1 MSAIITLMAAGGV
14 ALVLAYLTLRRRRSA
29 GATAFAVLMLSAG
42 VWTIGYALELGQ
54 NQLAMAVLW
63 AKVQYLGIVTL
74 PSAWLLFALTY
85 TKRRSR
91 IAGSRLLWLM
101 LLEPLI
107 TLVLT
112 WSYPANRWQWADVR
126 YVVHDTMRIAE
137 FVPGWWYGVNVAYS
151 YALLI
156 LGTVYVA
163 IHLHSGSRNYR
174 AQMLALITMVVV
186 PWICN
191 LLYIFDLTP
200 WSHIDMT
207 PFGFI
212 VAAAVA
218 AFGLLRHQLLNIVPI
233 ARDLVLET
241 MRGAVLIIDAEGSI
255 VDYNRAARDLFRM
268 QLRRDEDRGQHIREI
283 LPGLPDVV
291 DDAGR
296 PITIFSEC
304 IWKDDRIIRL
314 DDEVTL
320 IPGDPG
326 ETTRYFELQ
335 IMPVS
340 QRGAGFHG
348 HYLLI
353 NDISQRV
360 RARTLRRRDTEQLA
374 TLVSTRTSEIES
386 TLARLQT
393 EAQERRRVES
403 SLRRQNLQLATLNAV
418 AAILSQELVFPQAL
432 VKTLVEIVKLPG
444 VHYAWLHLF
453 PEEPEDQIIL
463 APGVE
468 DLPVEKIEDVLA
480 LDIHDVMQTQT
491 TRTILVPTGQIP
503 GYETASMMLVPVR
516 ARDSVLGVAVLIWT
530 PDKYSSSHDL
540 SLIEGICHQ
549 IGLTVEN
556 TRLLANAADIEVW
569 QKLSDLR
576 SELISNVSHEI
587 RTPLGLI
594 KLFATALQ
602 LDEMQFNAERRQEF
616 LAGIEEEAENLE
628 VIITDLLNL
637 GQAEKGQMR
646 LDRQLLDLQQLVQH
660 LVSSMRMEFGERQL
674 AREFSD
680 HPVIVNADEQR
691 LIQVLRNLVTNA
703 IKYSPATGRIT
714 VGVRPELDRAI
725 ISVADQGIGIPPED
739 QVHIFERFY
748 RVDNE
753 VTRRTRG
760 TGLGLAI
767 SKTIIEAHGGHI
779 WCTSEPGQ
787 GSVFSFSLPTVSTA
801 KPAPRPRRRP
811 VGDLRRA
818 TDGQ

>member
-1 MSAIITLMAAGGV
+1 MSAIITLMAAGGA
-14 ALVLAYLTLRRRRSA
+14 ALVLAYLTSRRRRSA
-29 GATAFAVLMLSAG
+29 GTTAFAVLMLSAA

-54 NQLAMAVLW
+54 DQLVVAELL
-63 AKVQYLGIVTL
+63 AKIQYLGIVTL

-91 IAGSRLLWLM
+91 IAGSKLLWLM
-101 LLEPLI
+101 LIEPLI
-107 TLVLT
+107 TLILA
-112 WSYPANRWQWADVR
+112 WSYPANRWLWADVS
-126 YVVHDTMRIAE
+126 YVVYDTMRVAE
-137 FVPGWWYGVNVAYS
+137 FVPGWWYGINVAYS

-156 LGTVYVA
+156 LGSVCMAV
-163 IHLHSGSRNYR
+163 HLRSGSHNYR
-174 AQMLALITMVVV
+174 AKMLALITMVSA

-200 WSHIDMT
+200 WSHIDLT

-212 VAAAVA
+212 IAGAAA
-218 AFGLLRHQLLNIVPI
+218 AFGLLRYRLLNIVPI

-241 MRGAVLIIDAEGSI
+241 MHGAVLIIDAEGFV
-255 VDYNRAARDLFRM
+255 VDLNRAAGDLLQIRPG
-268 QLRRDEDRGQHIREI
+268 REEDRGQYIGDI
-283 LPGLPDVV
+283 LPGLPDLA
-291 DDAGR
+291 DAAGQ
-296 PITIFSEC
+296 PVTLLGEC
-304 IWKDDRIIRL
+304 IWKDDRIFYL
-314 DDEVTL
+314 GDEVAL
-320 IPGDPG
+320 IPGDHS

-335 IMPVS
+335 IMPIS

-360 RARTLRRRDTEQLA
+360 RARTLQRRDTEQLA
-374 TLVSTRTSEIES
+374 TLVSTRTSEIET
-386 TLARLQT
+386 TLARLQV

-403 SLRRQNLQLATLNAV
+403 SLRRQNQQLAALNAV

-432 VKTLVEIVKLPG
+432 VKTLVEIMKLPG

-453 PEEPEDQIIL
+453 PKEPEDQIIL
-463 APGVE
+463 APGGE
-468 DLPVEKIEDVLA
+468 DLPTKTLEDVLA
-480 LDIHDVMQTQT
+480 QDINDVMQTQT
-491 TRTILVPTGQIP
+491 TRTILVPIGQIP

-516 ARDSVLGVAVLIWT
+516 ARDSVLGVAMLIWT

-556 TRLLANAADIEVW
+556 MRLLANAADIEIW

-576 SELISNVSHEI
+576 SELIANVSHEI

-602 LDEMQFNAERRQEF
+602 LDEMQFDAERRQEF
-616 LAGIEEEAENLE
+616 LAGIDEEAENLE

-646 LDRQLLDLQQLVQH
+646 LDRQLLDLQQLVRH
-660 LVSSMRMEFGERQL
+660 LVSSMRLEFGEHHL
-674 AREFSD
+674 VREFSD

-714 VGVRPELDRAI
+714 VGVQPELDRAV
-725 ISVADQGIGIPPED
+725 ISVADEGIGIPLED

-779 WCTSEPGQ
+779 WCTSEPRQ

-801 KPAPRPRRRP
+801 KSTRRAQSERRRSQE
-811 VGDLRRA
+811 G
-818 TDGQ
+818 GK